1 MQPIIYI
8 SEKKGSKQLQIPWT
22 PEEIHF
28 TSNGTRFASYDLI
41 GRGEVKIP
49 SGSNLHGYSWEGIL
63 PGKARKDH
71 GIELHSSE
79 EPKRIQGL
87 WSRWRECG
95 TLLHL
100 LIPGTPI
107 NHDVYLEDYD
117 VRYTGAFGDYEY
129 SISFIDAREITVT
142 VTAAP
147 TPAVNAA
154 KDSSQSNQ
162 ANAATL
168 NLYHVS
174 SSIGLNVRAGPS
186 SQSNWLGTLENGAT
200 VSVISMEGN
209 WAKINYNGSEA
220 YVSAKYLLYAGY
232 LTESTASASTSS
244 VQRPETQSS
253 TTSYTTTDSDTLWGI
268 ATRFLGDG
276 TRWEEI
282 YNLNQSLIESTAR
295 AHGFRSSDHGHWIW
309 GGMKLQIRK

>member
-8 SEKKGSKQLQIPWT
+8 NEKNGSRELQIPWT
-22 PEEIHF
+22 PEKIRFLSH
-28 TSNGTRFASYDLI
+28 GARFASYDLLA
-41 GRGEVKIP
+41 RGEVKIP
-49 SGSNLHGYSWEGIL
+49 SGSNLHGYSWDGIL
-63 PGKARKDH
+63 PGAARKEQ
-71 GIELHSSE
+71 GILIHKFE

-87 WSRWRECG
+87 WSRWRESG

-117 VRYTGAFGDYEY
+117 VHYAGAFGDYEY

-147 TPAVNAA
+147 APVSETKTAPDSTQTAA
-154 KDSSQSNQ
+154 
-162 ANAATL
+162 
-168 NLYHVS
+168 VS
-174 SSIGLNVRAGPS
+174 SNTYRVTAGIGLNVRKGFS
-186 SQSNWLGTLENGAT
+186 SNSSKLGALEYGTT
-200 VSVISMEGN
+200 VTVLSMEGN

-220 YVSAKYLLYAGY
+220 YVYAKYLDKISTGTANTAG
-232 LTESTASASTSS
+232 
-244 VQRPETQSS
+244 VQRPETQSA
-253 TTSYTTTDSDTLWGI
+253 TTSCTTTDSDTLWGI

-276 TRWEEI
+276 TRWTEI
-282 YNLNQSLIESTAR
+282 YDLNQSLIESTAQ
-295 AHGFRSSDHGHWIW
+295 AHGRRSSDHGHWIW